1 MSVIIKE
8 YSTMLIILAGILL
21 GFMLPN
27 IGLIWKPYLPY
38 LLMLLMF
45 FVSLTVEAKDIGN
58 SFRNYP
64 VIALCLFM
72 VFVFTPLLSVFAKV
86 FFSSNA
92 YSGTVLAFCSPS
104 AIATGF
110 WSSVFNADVAI
121 ALVISTVTNLLAII
135 TVPLTMFLF
144 VGTAVGID
152 VAWMILNLSE
162 MILVPLG
169 ASFLLKGIASTSLRR
184 LTRYSSK
191 LNLIIMTMLI
201 WGSTSPG
208 VEYVKNNVAEFTSL
222 NVFMIIMLGI
232 AFVAA
237 YEFGKRYGRKRAIT
251 IGIATSVKNAAL
263 ALVLGA
269 TMLGPNALSPLI
281 ANLIAQNVLLIP
293 LKMILRE

>member
-27 IGLIWKPYLPY
+27 VGLMWKPFLPY

-45 FVSLTVEAKDIGN
+45 FVSLTVEAKDIGDC
-58 SFRNYP
+58 FRKYR
-64 VIALCLFM
+64 VIAFCLFM

-121 ALVISTVTNLLAII
+121 ALVISTVTSLLAII
-135 TVPLTMFLF
+135 TIPLTMFLF
-144 VGTAVGID
+144 VGTMVGID
-152 VAWMILNLSE
+152 VGWMILNLSE

-169 ASFLLKGIASTSLRR
+169 ASFLLKGIASTSVKR

-191 LNLIIMTMLI
+191 LNLIIMTLLI
-201 WGSTSPG
+201 WGSASPG
-208 VEYVKNNVAEFTSL
+208 VEYVRNHVTEFMSL

-232 AFVAA
+232 AFGAA

-251 IGIATSVKNAAL
+251 IGIATCVKNATL

-269 TMLGPNALSPLI
+269 TMFGPNALSPLI

-293 LKMILRE
+293 LKMVLRE